1 MIWAFSKVEI
11 VDGDDDDAADDDELS
26 YRLRRTLRVWRCG
39 VGKLTCKVTGTNS
52 DPMSKRKSVKGESG

>member
-11 VDGDDDDAADDDELS
+11 VDGDDDDAADDELS